1 MPIHRNTEFFHN
13 MMYWPR
19 VRAKQKT
26 EMYSSV
32 CVCVCVCVCLGGG
45 GEKSVFI
52 KPKQTKILNTFSKIR
67 EIWIN
72 LSLSPSFSLSMTQ
85 I

>member
-1 MPIHRNTEFFHN
+1 MPIHRNTEYFHS

-32 CVCVCVCVCLGGG
+32 CVCVCVCVFGWGWG
-45 GEKSVFI
+45 KISVH
-52 KPKQTKILNTFSKIR
+52 KAKTNKNSKHFFQ
-67 EIWIN
+67 N
-72 LSLSPSFSLSMTQ
+72 KGDMD
-85 I
+85 